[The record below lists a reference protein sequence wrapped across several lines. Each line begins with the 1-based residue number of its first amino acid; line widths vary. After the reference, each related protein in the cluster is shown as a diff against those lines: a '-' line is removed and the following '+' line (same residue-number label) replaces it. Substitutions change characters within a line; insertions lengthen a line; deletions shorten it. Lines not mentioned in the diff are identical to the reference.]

1 MNKHL
6 TLIEISTLLSTVPQ
20 NEILEFISNGSF
32 KIVTYEKSNVIHFD
46 GDVCNKLEI
55 ILAGK
60 IVVDRIDQS
69 GNLLTITEFY
79 PDDILGGNLIF
90 SKNPHYP
97 MTVTAQLPSVLLE
110 IKKDLLLELCFN
122 NRDFLK
128 SYLEFISDHA
138 LLLGDKIKHYV
149 NRSIRESITSFLKY
163 ESKKQNTVQIQ
174 LRSTKKALAE
184 KIGIQRT
191 SLSREL
197 QKMKNEGLIIFDT
210 ESITIL
216 DKAIIK

>member
-1 MNKHL
+1 MNNYIP
-6 TLIEISTLLSTVPQ
+6 LIEASKLLHAVSQ
-20 NEILEFISNGSF
+20 EKILEFISNGRF
-32 KIVTYEKSNVIHFD
+32 KIVNYEKNNVIHFD
-46 GDVCNKLEI
+46 GDSCNQIEI
-55 ILAGK
+55 ILTGK
-60 IVVDRIDQS
+60 VVIDRIDQS

-79 PDDILGGNLIF
+79 PDDLIGGNLIF

-97 MTVTAQLPSVLLE
+97 MTVTTQLPSILLE
-110 IKKDLLLELCFN
+110 IKKDLLIELCFN

-163 ESKKQNTVQIQ
+163 ETNKQNKAQIQ
-174 LRSTKKALAE
+174 LGSTKKALAE
-184 KIGIQRT
+184 KMGIQRT

-197 QKMKNEGLIIFDT
+197 QKMKHEGLISFDAT
-210 ESITIL
+210 SITIL
-216 DKAIIK
+216 DKSIIE